1 MTGSARHD
9 KRYNTAHPLQV
20 RCDSWGDFVQLYA
33 GDVSQGGM
41 FIITDEP
48 HEILS
53 EIDVRL
59 TLPESHQIQ
68 LRGRVVHVMTP
79 EMAEAEGRKPGV
91 GVEFK
96 NITAEMKQQIMQL
109 IEYARWEGSG
119 GDPKASFA
127 SRMFETADHKPV
139 ADVLKTV
146 SSAPGAESAA
156 TASNPP
162 APRTT
167 GRMQR
172 AERREGEI
180 STKLPRSENSVAGK
194 LPRSE
199 NSVAGKLPRSEN
211 SVAGKLPRSENSI
224 AAKLPRSENSIAAKL
239 PSNPEASQAGQLPS
253 NPDMSLAGAFPS
265 DPLRLKEAMQHIA
278 HKRFDLAVKVLQAML
293 ADSPQ
298 DVNAKKWLFLCQA
311 RDLMRKND
319 TKGAIQAYEQVLAV
333 DENNHEAREAVRT
346 FHRNKRLSSLPFGRY
361 FVKKK

>member
-199 NSVAGKLPRSEN
+199 NS
-211 SVAGKLPRSENSI
+211 I

>member
-9 KRYNTAHPLQV
+9 KRYKASHPLQV
-20 RCDSWGDFVQLYA
+20 RCDSWSDFVQLYA

-59 TLPESHQIQ
+59 TLPETHQIQ

-96 NITAEMKQQIMQL
+96 NITPEMKQQIVQL

-127 SRMFETADHKPV
+127 SRMFEAASHTPV

-146 SSAPGAESAA
+146 SSSGTATSPTGSAQPGV
-156 TASNPP
+156 
-162 APRTT
+162 RIT
-167 GRMQR
+167 GRVQKTERPEGSVASKLPRSENSVAAKLPRSENSVAARLPRSENSVAAKLPR
-172 AERREGEI
+172 AEGSIPSRP
-180 STKLPRSENSVAGK
+180 PRSENSVAGK
-194 LPRSE
+194 LPRD
-199 NSVAGKLPRSEN
+199 
-211 SVAGKLPRSENSI
+211 
-224 AAKLPRSENSIAAKL
+224 
-239 PSNPEASQAGQLPS
+239 PEASQAGQLPS

-265 DPLRLKEAMQHIA
+265 DPIRMKEAMQHIGA
-278 HKRFDLAVKVLQAML
+278 KRHDQAIKVLQTMIEDA
-293 ADSPQ
+293 PQ
-298 DVNAKKWLFLCQA
+298 DVNAKKWLYLTQA
-311 RDLMRKND
+311 RDFMRKNEP
-319 TKGAIQAYEQVLAV
+319 KSAILAYEQALTV

-346 FHRNKRLSSLPFGRY
+346 YHRNKRLSSLPFGRY
-361 FVKKK
+361 FMKKK